1 MHVHEHEHSRRILTY
16 PAIRPCESVSP
27 GTLLTSLITLSQTI
41 TSYKTKP
48 FYTNSRNAKT
58 SIRLVENILIFLE
71 EIQQESQDKTCL
83 SYESVLSFSE
93 LHFVFQKL
101 NFLLQDCMRSD
112 ARVWMLARAEK
123 VSNMFRAIFRS
134 ISVALDVLP
143 LDDINVSF
151 ELKELMCLVKIQA
164 LKSKLE
170 FRPED
175 KRVLDNLRSVL
186 DQLEHHI
193 SPGQKNLTR
202 VLDYLSISSW
212 NECNKEIKFLEMEIG
227 SERSGSKKTDLGI
240 LSSLMGLMVY
250 TRCKVFT
257 VVDGE
262 NIAVSSDVKGCNDH
276 LMKSLNVDD
285 LRCPISLEI
294 MSDPVTLTTGHT
306 YDQVSIEKW
315 FGSGNSTCP
324 KTGEKVN
331 IGNLVSNLC
340 IRNVIRKYCVE
351 NGIAVVGPTR
361 SGRNQ
366 ESTDTATGGS
376 VAAGAGIKLAVD
388 FLVDRLVFGTN
399 EAKHKATYEIRLLSK
414 TSVFN
419 RACLVEAGVVPCLLD
434 LICLKNPKIQ
444 ENAIACLLNLSKYS
458 KTKKVLV
465 ENGGLE
471 LILEVAQNGLKMEAR
486 QHAAG
491 TLFYLA
497 SVDEYRDIIGKIPRS
512 IPVLME
518 LVLEGTDRCKKNA
531 LVAIFGL
538 LMYPENHW
546 KALAAGIVPLLIDLL
561 RSSHQCEDLVIDSLA
576 ILATLAEKGDGTA
589 SILSCGALHVILDV
603 MGTTTSKASKE
614 YCVALLLAMCTNG
627 GADVVLVLVS
637 NSSIMGPLYS
647 LLTEGGS
654 RASKKASSL
663 IRILHEFNEK
673 HASSATRRPVH
684 FQERFVDVW

>member
-1 MHVHEHEHSRRILTY
+1 MLVHEHEHSRRILTY
-16 PAIRPCESVSP
+16 PTIRPCESVSP
-27 GTLLTSLITLSQTI
+27 STLLTSLITLSQTI
-41 TSYKTKP
+41 TSYKTKL

-71 EIQQESQDKTCL
+71 ESQQESQDKTCL
-83 SYESVLSFSE
+83 SYETVLSLSE

-112 ARVWMLARAEK
+112 ARVWMLTRAEK

-143 LDDINVSF
+143 LDDINVSI
-151 ELKELMCLVKIQA
+151 ELNELMCLVKIQA
-164 LKSKLE
+164 LNSKLE

-175 KRVLDNLRSVL
+175 KRVLDHLRSVL
-186 DQLEHHI
+186 DQLEHHVA
-193 SPGQKNLTR
+193 PGQKNLSR
-202 VLDYLSISSW
+202 VLGYLSISSW
-212 NECNKEIKFLEMEIG
+212 TECSKEIKFLEMEIG
-227 SERSGSKKTDLGI
+227 SERSGSKRTDLGI
-240 LSSLMGLMVY
+240 LSSLMGLMIY

-262 NIAVSSDVKGCNDH
+262 NISVSNDVLCCNDH
-276 LMKSLNVDD
+276 LINSLNVDD

-306 YDQVSIEKW
+306 YDRVSIEKW

-331 IGNLVSNLC
+331 SGNLVSNLC
-340 IRNVIRKYCVE
+340 IRNVIRKYCAK
-351 NGIAVVGPTR
+351 NKIAVVGPAR
-361 SGRNQ
+361 SGRDQ
-366 ESTDTATGGS
+366 VSTDTAS
-376 VAAGAGIKLAVD
+376 VAAEAAIKLAVD
-388 FLVDRLVFGTN
+388 FLVDCLVFGTN
-399 EAKHKATYEIRLLSK
+399 EAKHKVTYEIRLLSK
-414 TSVFN
+414 VSVFN

-434 LICLKNPKIQ
+434 LICKKNPKIQ

-561 RSSHQCEDLVIDSLA
+561 RSSHQCEDLVNDSLA
-576 ILATLAEKGDGTA
+576 ILATLAEKGDGTT

-627 GADVVLVLVS
+627 GADVVRVLVS